1 MRVRMRTRILAAA
14 ALAGSAALLTAPAQ
28 ADAAY
33 WKGKTAQG
41 KAATVRTA
49 ADGLVS
55 RVRIRWEAPC
65 GGGKSLFGVTPFT
78 RPFDRS
84 ERREFEDGGRY
95 RARANRG
102 LRTTNTVFVRGTR
115 RRGVWRGTF
124 HARATVRRDGRV
136 IDRCRLGRTRWSAR
150 RVRGTAAAAALQE
163 RYWKGRTRQGR
174 RATVRTGA
182 DGLVTSVRIRW
193 RARCGRGAR
202 PLKGGTRFVRPIDRL
217 EPRSFED
224 GGKTPPRQLDD
235 GVVVRDAAFVQGKL
249 GSSGVWRG
257 TFHVRAVFKRGDR
270 VLLRCRMK
278 TRWRARP
285 VG

>member
-1 MRVRMRTRILAAA
+1 MRTRILAVAV
-14 ALAGSAALLTAPAQ
+14 AGSAALLTAPAQ

-33 WKGKTAQG
+33 WKGTTAQG
-41 KAATVRTA
+41 EAATVRTA
-49 ADGLVS
+49 GGLVS

-65 GGGKSLFGVTPFT
+65 GGGKSLFGVTPFS

-84 ERREFEDGGRY
+84 ERREFEDGGSY

-102 LRTTNTVFVRGTR
+102 LRTTNTVFVRGTLS

-124 HARATVRRDGRV
+124 HGRGTIRRNGRV

-150 RVRGTAAAAALQE
+150 RAGGQASAAAAGPKSA
-163 RYWKGRTRQGR
+163 YWRGRTRQGR
-174 RATVRTGA
+174 RATVRTGE

-202 PLKGGTRFVRPIDRL
+202 PLRGGTRFVRPIDRL
-217 EPRSFED
+217 EPRGFED
-224 GGKTPPRQLDD
+224 GGTIAPLQLNRNTTSQDT
-235 GVVVRDAAFVQGKL
+235 AFVRGRL
-249 GSSGVWRG
+249 GAGGVWRG
-257 TFHVRAVFKRGDR
+257 TFHVRVVFKRGDR
-270 VLLRCRMK
+270 VLFRCRAK
-278 TRWRARP
+278 TRWRAPR

>member
-1 MRVRMRTRILAAA
+1 MRTRILATA
-14 ALAGSAALLTAPAQ
+14 ALAGSVALTAPAQ

-49 ADGLVS
+49 GGLVS

-65 GGGKSLFGVTPFT
+65 GDGKALFAVTPFS
-78 RPFDRS
+78 RPFDRA
-84 ERREFEDGGRY
+84 ERRAFEDGGTY
-95 RARANRG
+95 RARIRGG

-150 RVRGTAAAAALQE
+150 RVRGAASAEPAARQGG
-163 RYWKGRTRQGR
+163 YWRGRTRQGR

-193 RARCGRGAR
+193 RARCGRGVR
-202 PLKGGTRFVRPIDRL
+202 PLRGGTRFVRPIDRL

-224 GGKTPPRQLDD
+224 GGTTPPKQLDD
-235 GVVVRDAAFVQGKL
+235 GVVAQDTAFVQGKL
-249 GSSGVWRG
+249 GRSGVWRG
-257 TFHVRAVFKRGDR
+257 TFHVRVRFTRGDR

-285 VG
+285 AG

>member
-1 MRVRMRTRILAAA
+1 MRTRILAVAV
-14 ALAGSAALLTAPAQ
+14 AGSAALLTAPAQ

-49 ADGLVS
+49 GGLVS
-55 RVRIRWEAPC
+55 RVRIRWEVPC
-65 GGGKSLFGVTPFT
+65 GGGMSLFGVTPFS

-84 ERREFEDGGRY
+84 ERREFEDGGSY

-124 HARATVRRDGRV
+124 HARATVRRNGRV

-150 RVRGTAAAAALQE
+150 RVRGAASAEPAALQE

-182 DGLVTSVRIRW
+182 DGLVTSARIRW

-224 GGKTPPRQLDD
+224 GGKTPP
-235 GVVVRDAAFVQGKL
+235 VRIDRRTIVQDTAFVQGKL

-257 TFHVRAVFKRGDR
+257 TFHIRVAFKRGDR
-270 VLLRCRMK
+270 VVLRCRAK

-285 VG
+285 AG